1 MSEADASFWRRCSSC
16 KKEIGFTRTYWVCN
30 VSTCNRKRTGLVF
43 CTTSCWDA
51 HLPLMN
57 HRESWAEERRAPT
70 REAWLREQAE
80 EAAAARV
87 AATAQAPPA
96 AAREPQRRIAS
107 PPPRPAPAP
116 ASREILV
123 VVSKLKAYV
132 RERSG
137 MNTSDAVMELLS
149 DRLRRLCDGAIQS
162 AQRDG
167 RRTVMDRDF

>member
-1 MSEADASFWRRCSSC
+1 MSADSGWRRCSSC
-16 KKEIGFTRTYWVCN
+16 KKEIGFTATYWVCS

-43 CTTSCWDA
+43 CTTSCWDV

-57 HRESWAEERRAPT
+57 HREAWAEERRAPT
-70 REAWLREQAE
+70 REAWRREQEAE
-80 EAAAARV
+80 QRSA
-87 AATAQAPPA
+87 APPA
-96 AAREPQRRIAS
+96 PAAKSAPTAPMRA
-107 PPPRPAPAP
+107 APAP
-116 ASREILV
+116 VRQPPPPSAPPAEGEILV

-137 MNTSDAVMELLS
+137 MNTSDSVSELLS
-149 DRLRRLCDGAIQS
+149 DRLRRMCDQAIQR

>member
-1 MSEADASFWRRCSSC
+1 MTVGDGGAWRRCSSC
-16 KKEIGFTRTYWVCN
+16 KREIAFVATYWVCN

-57 HRESWAEERRAPT
+57 HREAWAEERRAPT
-70 REAWLREQAE
+70 REAFRREQAAE
-80 EAAAARV
+80 SSAPPPRAPAARSQPAPV
-87 AATAQAPPA
+87 QPPRPQPPRAAPPA
-96 AAREPQRRIAS
+96 PAA
-107 PPPRPAPAP
+107 PP
-116 ASREILV
+116 EILV

-132 RERSG
+132 REQSG
-137 MNTSDAVMELLS
+137 MNTSDAVAELLS
-149 DRLRRLCDGAIQS
+149 DRLRRLCDQAIRN

>member
-1 MSEADASFWRRCSSC
+1 MSADSAWRRCSSC
-16 KKEIGFTRTYWVCN
+16 KKEIGFTATYWVCS

-43 CTTSCWDA
+43 CTTSCWDV

-57 HRESWAEERRAPT
+57 HREAWAEERRSPT
-70 REAWLREQAE
+70 REAWRREQEAE
-80 EAAAARV
+80 QKAAAAPAK
-87 AATAQAPPA
+87 AAAQPAPSRPAAPPPRAAPPA
-96 AAREPQRRIAS
+96 EP
-107 PPPRPAPAP
+107 
-116 ASREILV
+116 EILV

-137 MNTSDAVMELLS
+137 MSTSDSVSELLS
-149 DRLRRLCDGAIQS
+149 DRLRRMCDQAIQR